1 MKEFTT
7 PNIVLSK
14 CIEHDNCRYDGSKI
28 NNNFIKSLKSHV
40 NFLTVCPETSIGLS
54 TPRDTL
60 RLVSKNDKDYFNL
73 VFSKDGND
81 LTQKMNSFSHSFL
94 KDISNKE
101 IDGFILKSRSPS
113 CGIKD
118 VKVYTSHGK
127 SPSLSNKGS
136 GLFASKIYEYFPDI
150 TVEDEGRLTNFNI
163 RQHFLTKIFT
173 KSDFKNVENDKSIKS
188 LIDFQSKNKYL
199 LMAHSPGYLKK
210 MGKLTANTESNNI
223 SDIIKDYKVYL
234 NKALSIPSK
243 PNRNI
248 NMLLH
253 LFGYFS
259 KHLSFSE
266 KAFFLETLEKY
277 NDKKIPFCVP
287 LTMINSWVM
296 RFENEYLHDQTIFEP
311 FPSELIQTRDSG
323 KTI

>member
-1 MKEFTT
+1 MKDFTT
-7 PNIVLSK
+7 PNIILSK
-14 CIEHDNCRYDGSKI
+14 CIEHDNCRYNGSKI
-28 NNNFIKSLKSHV
+28 NNDFIKTLKSHV
-40 NFLTVCPETSIGLS
+40 NFVTVCPETSIGLS
-54 TPRDTL
+54 TPRDAL
-60 RLVSKNDKDYFNL
+60 RLVSKDDKENFNL
-73 VFSKDGND
+73 VFSKTGDD
-81 LTQKMNSFSHSFL
+81 LTDKMHSFSNIFL
-94 KDISNKE
+94 KDISDKG

-113 CGIKD
+113 CGIKN
-118 VKVYTSHGK
+118 VKVYKSHGK
-127 SPSLSNKGS
+127 SPALPKRGS
-136 GLFASKIYEYFPDI
+136 GLFASKIYEYFPDAVI
-150 TVEDEGRLTNFNI
+150 EDEGRLTNFDI
-163 RQHFLTKIFT
+163 REHFLTKIYT
-173 KSDFKNVENDKSIKS
+173 KSDFKNVKKDKSIKS

-199 LMAHSPGYLKK
+199 LMSHSPGYLKK
-210 MGKLTANTESNNI
+210 MGKLTANTESKDI
-223 SDIIKDYKVYL
+223 SDIISDYEIYL

-277 NDKKIPFCVP
+277 NNKKIPFCVP

-296 RFENEYLHDQTIFEP
+296 RFENEYLHNQTIFEP

>member
-1 MKEFTT
+1 MKNFTI

-28 NNNFIKSLKSHV
+28 NNDFIKNLKPHV
-40 NFLTVCPETSIGLS
+40 NFVTVCPETSIGLS

-60 RLVSKNDKDYFNL
+60 RLVSKNDTENFNL
-73 VFSKDGND
+73 VFSKTGDD
-81 LTQKMNSFSHSFL
+81 FTEKMHSFSHSFL
-94 KDISNKE
+94 KSISNSD
-101 IDGFILKSRSPS
+101 IHGFILKSRSPS

-118 VKVYTSHGK
+118 VKIYKCHGK
-127 SPSLSNKGS
+127 SPSLPKRGS
-136 GLFASKIYEYFPDI
+136 GLFASKIYEYFPDVSI
-150 TVEDEGRLTNFNI
+150 EDEGRLTNFNI
-163 RQHFLTKIFT
+163 REHFLTKIFT
-173 KSDFKNVENDKSIKS
+173 ISDFKNVENSKTIKC

-199 LMAHSPGYLKK
+199 LMSHSPGYLKK
-210 MGKLTANTESNNI
+210 MGKLTANTDSTDISN
-223 SDIIKDYKVYL
+223 IIKDYKVYL
-234 NKALSIPSK
+234 NKALAIPSK

-259 KHLSFSE
+259 KHLSYSE

-287 LTMINSWVM
+287 LTIINSWVM
-296 RFENEYLHDQTIFEP
+296 RFENEYLHNQTIFEP
-311 FPSELIQTRDSG
+311 FPNELIQTRDSG
-323 KTI
+323 KII

>member
-1 MKEFTT
+1 MRDFTT
-7 PNIVLSK
+7 PNIILSK

-28 NNNFIKSLKSHV
+28 NNDFIKTLQSYVNFI
-40 NFLTVCPETSIGLS
+40 TVCPETSIGLS

-60 RLVSKNDKDYFNL
+60 RLISKDNTDNFDL
-73 VFSKDGND
+73 VFSKNGDD
-81 LTQKMNSFSHSFL
+81 LTEKMDTFSHSFL
-94 KDISNKE
+94 KNLCDND

-113 CGIKD
+113 CGVKD
-118 VKVYTSHGK
+118 VKVYKSHGK
-127 SPSLSNKGS
+127 SPSLPKKGV
-136 GLFASKIYEYFPDI
+136 GLFASKVYEYFPDAV
-150 TVEDEGRLTNFNI
+150 VEDDGRLTNFNI
-163 RQHFLTKIFT
+163 REHFLTKIFT
-173 KSDFKNVENDKSIKS
+173 KSEFKNVQKHNSMKS

-210 MGKLTANTESNNI
+210 MGKLTANTQSKDT
-223 SDIIKDYKVYL
+223 SDIIHEYEIYL
-234 NKALSIPSK
+234 NKALSISSK

-259 KHLSFSE
+259 KYLSSSE

-287 LTMINSWVM
+287 LTMIHSWVM
-296 RFENEYLHDQTIFEP
+296 RFENEYLRDQTIFEP

-323 KTI
+323 KMV